1 MIRRSLFPSID
12 DKATPPVHDPDS
24 LREHFQAFITD
35 PKLTVYTRKGEDG
48 TVSGTL
54 YIRLNAG
61 VFMYETD
68 AQVYEQ
74 TRIRMN
80 DVVRTFVNLL
90 NSSLRPKIFVVSKT
104 VRHEEKGCYATF
116 GTSDPC
122 DGDTED
128 MNVVCLPVSL
138 FFVRG
143 SGDNG
148 SNAGRAFD
156 AEKSNATMTPSSVRQ
171 CPLNLGFQNVKG
183 QVWHVMVL
191 PMQMFKI

>member
-1 MIRRSLFPSID
+1 M
-12 DKATPPVHDPDS
+12 HDPDS
-24 LREHFQAFITD
+24 LREHFHAFITD
-35 PKLTVYTRKGEDG
+35 PKLTVYTRNAGDG
-48 TVSGTL
+48 KVGGTL
-54 YIRLNAG
+54 YVRLNAG
-61 VFMYETD
+61 VFMYEND
-68 AQVYEQ
+68 VQVYEQ

-90 NSSLRPKIFVVSKT
+90 NSSLEVPKIFVVSKT

-128 MNVVCLPVSL
+128 MNVICLPVSL

-156 AEKSNATMTPSSVRQ
+156 AEKIERYYDAFQREAMSA
-171 CPLNLGFQNVKG
+171 LNLGFQNVKG
-183 QVWHVMVL
+183 CKCGM
-191 PMQMFKI
+191 